1 MQSIF
6 YYYCFFVLALYYCNS
21 LHGFT
26 GPYLSKGSMYGQ
38 VETVL
43 NPSREINP
51 EKQHTVSLFTSLIP
65 LDLKIMF
72 PHKSL
77 LGFSEFGIFL
87 ITKPSPLSNL
97 KITIMY
103 TTVTLS
109 SQR

>member
-26 GPYLSKGSMYGQ
+26 GPYLSMRSMYGQ
-38 VETVL
+38 VKTVL

-72 PHKSL
+72 PHKCL
-77 LGFSEFGIFL
+77 LGLSEFGIFL

-103 TTVTLS
+103 ITVTLS